1 MKPNRSN
8 STRLGHRLAVAWSDS
23 VWFPPVQPRG
33 RSSALPARPQVQ
45 WACQI
50 ITDPTVCRARTVNPA

>member
-1 MKPNRSN
+1 MKANRSN
-8 STRLGHRLAVAWSDS
+8 TTRLGHRLPVAWSDS
-23 VWFPPVQPRG
+23 VWFPLVQPCG
-33 RSSALPARPQVQ
+33 RKAAVAPRRPVQ